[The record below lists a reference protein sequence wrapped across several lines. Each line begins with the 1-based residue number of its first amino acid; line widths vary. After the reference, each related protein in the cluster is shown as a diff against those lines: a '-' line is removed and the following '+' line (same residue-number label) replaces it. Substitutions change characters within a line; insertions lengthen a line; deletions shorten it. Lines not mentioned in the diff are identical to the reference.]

1 MVPVPQRSVLSPFQN
16 PTFRALWSAT
26 LFSNLGTLVQAVG
39 AGWLMASLTPSQDMV
54 ALVQSSNTLPVVV
67 LSLLAGALADN
78 FNRRRI
84 MIFAQVFVVLVSV
97 ALALCTWAG
106 LLTPWLLLGFTF
118 LIGCG
123 GALFNPSWQASMGDI
138 VAREDLSAAVS
149 LNSMSFNM
157 MRSLGPAIGGIIVA
171 AAGAAAAFA
180 LNAISYLPLIAI
192 LFRWRPSYPSD
203 PLPREPLR
211 LALGAGL
218 RYVILSPVLLRVM
231 GRGAIFGFAAIS
243 VLALLPLVV
252 RDLLHGTALD
262 YGIALGAFGLGAI
275 GGVVLNAPLRER
287 FSNEVVV
294 RISFIGFAV
303 AVAALSVS
311 NSLALSC
318 LALIVAGPFWVLA
331 LSLFNVTV
339 QLATPR
345 WVVGRALS
353 LYQTAT
359 FGGMASG
366 AWVWGVLASHQGV
379 SVALATAA
387 FVLVIGASLG
397 AWLRL
402 AEFSTVDLDPLGQF
416 DAPEPQLDIR
426 ARSGPILVLVEYEID
441 PKDTAQ
447 FMALMRARRRI
458 RIRDGA
464 RQWGLLRDL
473 ENPRYWMES
482 YHVPTWIEYL
492 RHNARRTKNDAL
504 NYQELLTLHQ
514 GPEPTPRVRRL
525 IERQTVPLKDD
536 TPPRPPTTELPGV

>member
-1 MVPVPQRSVLSPFQN
+1 MPQRSVFSPFQN
-16 PTFRALWSAT
+16 PTFRALWLAT

-39 AGWLMASLTPSQDMV
+39 AGWLMASLTTSQDMV

-84 MIFAQVFVVLVSV
+84 MIAAQIFVVLVSV
-97 ALALCTWAG
+97 ALALCAWAG
-106 LLTPWLLLGFTF
+106 MLTPWLLLGFTF

-138 VAREDLSAAVS
+138 VERDDLSAAVS

-180 LNAISYLPLIAI
+180 LNAISYLPLIGI

-218 RYVILSPVLLRVM
+218 RYVMLSPVLLRVM
-231 GRGAIFGFAAIS
+231 ARGAIFGFAAIS

-252 RDLLHGTALD
+252 RDLLAGSALD
-262 YGIALGAFGLGAI
+262 YGISLGAFGLGAI

-287 FSNEVVV
+287 FSNEVIV
-294 RISFIGFAV
+294 RISFVGFAV
-303 AVAALSVS
+303 AVAGLALSS
-311 NSLALSC
+311 SLILSC

-366 AWVWGVLASHQGV
+366 AWVWGLLASQHGV
-379 SVALATAA
+379 SAALGVAAL
-387 FVLVIGASLG
+387 VLLVGAVLG
-397 AWLRL
+397 IWLRL
-402 AEFSTVDLDPLGQF
+402 EGFSTIDLDPFGSFQP
-416 DAPEPQLDIR
+416 PEPQLDIR

-441 PKDTAQ
+441 PADTER

-473 ENPRYWMES
+473 ENPRLWIES

-492 RHNARRTKNDAL
+492 RHNARRTKNDAQNFEDL
-504 NYQELLTLHQ
+504 LELHH
-514 GPEPTPRVRRL
+514 GPKRSH
-525 IERQTVPLKDD
+525 
-536 TPPRPPTTELPGV
+536 

>member
-1 MVPVPQRSVLSPFQN
+1 MPQRSVLSPFQN
-16 PTFRALWSAT
+16 ATFRALWSAT

-39 AGWLMASLTPSQDMV
+39 AGWLMATLTPSQNMV

-106 LLTPWLLLGFTF
+106 LLTPWLLLMFTF

-138 VAREDLSAAVS
+138 VERDDLSAAVS

-180 LNAISYLPLIAI
+180 INAISYLPLIAI
-192 LFRWRPSYPSD
+192 LFFWRPNYPAN

-211 LALGAGL
+211 LAVGAGL

-252 RDLLHGTALD
+252 RDLLDGTALE

-275 GGVVLNAPLRER
+275 GGVALNAPLRER
-287 FSNEVVV
+287 FSNEIVV
-294 RISFIGFAV
+294 RLSFVGFAV
-303 AVAALSVS
+303 AVAALAFSS
-311 NSLALSC
+311 SLVFSC
-318 LALIVAGPFWVLA
+318 FALIVAGPFWVLA

-366 AWVWGVLASHQGV
+366 AWLWGSLASYQGV
-379 SVALATAA
+379 SFALLTAA
-387 FVLVIGASLG
+387 VVLIVGAGLG
-397 AWLRL
+397 TWLRL

-416 DAPEPQLDIR
+416 SAPEPQLDIR
-426 ARSGPILVLVEYEID
+426 ARSGPILVLIEYEISVE
-441 PKDTAQ
+441 DTAH

-464 RQWGLLRDL
+464 RQWALLRDL
-473 ENPRYWMES
+473 ENPRCWMES

-504 NYQELLTLHQ
+504 NFEELLTLHQ
-514 GPEPTPRVRRL
+514 GPELRPRVRRL
-525 IERQTVPLKDD
+525 IERQTVPLQDD
-536 TPPRPPTTELPGV
+536 MPPRPPTPELPGV